1 MPVAYHRFVCV
12 ILGIRVQVRGQR
24 SDVTPTLFV
33 CNHVSYLDIEVMGGL
48 VPASFVAKAEVA
60 TWPFF
65 STLAKAQRTIF
76 IERRTGKTSAS
87 RDEMLRRLNTGDNL
101 MLFPEGTSSDGTR
114 VLPFRS
120 ALFGVAQLRRDD
132 KPIVVQPVAI
142 AYTRLDGIPLG
153 RYWRPLFAW
162 FGDLDLVPHLWQMV
176 CLGETEAIVTF
187 FPPVDIDRL
196 GDRKKLAEF
205 CFRQV
210 SLGVQAANT
219 GRYELPAAAG
229 LAPSLVL
236 EPAVPAT
243 ETDDPRPLR
252 RATQARVHPHLRV
265 PDERLRFGP
274 HGRRPAAARLCA
286 VGLRPS
292 RPTWSC

>member
-1 MPVAYHRFVCV
+1 M
-12 ILGIRVQVRGQR
+12 L
-24 SDVTPTLFV
+24 
-33 CNHVSYLDIEVMGGL
+33 GGL
-48 VPASFVAKAEVA
+48 IPGSFVAKAEVA

-76 IERRTGKTSAS
+76 IERRIGKTSTS
-87 RDEMLRRLNTGDNL
+87 RDEMMRRLNTGDNL

-132 KPIVVQPVAI
+132 KPITVQPVAI
-142 AYTRLDGIPLG
+142 SYTRLDGIPLG

-176 CLGETEAIVTF
+176 CLGETEAVVTF

-196 GDRKKLAEF
+196 GDRKKLAEY
-205 CFRQV
+205 
-210 SLGVQAANT
+210 L
-219 GRYELPAAAG
+219 LPARCRSACSRRIPAAT
-229 LAPSLVL
+229 SCCRRR
-236 EPAVPAT
+236 
-243 ETDDPRPLR
+243 PRPPERASTVAAPDVRNRPFQQRRQMTDVRPHR
-252 RATQARVHPHLRV
+252 RAAQARVHPHLRV

-274 HGRRPAAARLCA
+274 HGRRPAAARLCP
-286 VGLRPS
+286 GRQRPS

>member
-1 MPVAYHRFVCV
+1 MRGAFRLLSYLVLTLSLLPFHMLALACGMRAVVNGLPVIYHRCVCV
-12 ILGIRVQVRGQR
+12 ILGIRVRVHGKR
-24 SDVTPTLFV
+24 SLVTPTLFV
-33 CNHVSYLDIEVMGGL
+33 CNHVSYLDIEVLGSL
-48 VPASFVAKAEVA
+48 VPGSFVAKAEVA

-65 STLAKAQRTIF
+65 KTLAKAQRTIF
-76 IERRTGKTSAS
+76 VERRTGRTSAS
-87 RDEMLRRLNTGDNL
+87 RDAMVKRLDTGDNL

-120 ALFGVAQLRRDD
+120 ALFGVAQLRRGN

-142 AYTRLDGIPLG
+142 SYTRLDGIPLG

-176 CLGETEAIVTF
+176 CLGETEAMVTF
-187 FPPVDIDRL
+187 FPPIDIDQL

-219 GRYELPAAAG
+219 GRYELLPPPVTAA
-229 LAPSLVL
+229 
-236 EPAVPAT
+236 
-243 ETDDPRPLR
+243 
-252 RATQARVHPHLRV
+252 
-265 PDERLRFGP
+265 
-274 HGRRPAAARLCA
+274 
-286 VGLRPS
+286 
-292 RPTWSC
+292 

>member
-1 MPVAYHRFVCV
+1 MWIGSPLRGTARLLSYLALTVVVLPPYFLAMALRIGPIVRWMPVGYHRIVCT
-12 ILGIRVQVRGQR
+12 ILGIKVQVRGKR
-24 SDVTPTLFV
+24 SNVTPTLFV

-48 VPASFVAKAEVA
+48 VPTSFVAKAEVA

-76 IERRTGKTSAS
+76 IERKTGKTSAS

-162 FGDLDLVPHLWQMV
+162 FGDLDLVPHLWQMT
-176 CLGETEAIVTF
+176 CLGETEAVVTF
-187 FPPVDIDRL
+187 FPPVDIDKL
-196 GDRKKLAEF
+196 GGRNWQPARPGKPAESRILPASCGRDELLPKLA
-205 CFRQV
+205 
-210 SLGVQAANT
+210 
-219 GRYELPAAAG
+219 
-229 LAPSLVL
+229 
-236 EPAVPAT
+236 
-243 ETDDPRPLR
+243 
-252 RATQARVHPHLRV
+252 
-265 PDERLRFGP
+265 
-274 HGRRPAAARLCA
+274 
-286 VGLRPS
+286 
-292 RPTWSC
+292 

>member
-1 MPVAYHRFVCV
+1 MWIGSPLRGAFRLLSYLLVTLALLPFHLLAQVLRITPVVRWLPVVYHRIVCV
-12 ILGIRVQVRGQR
+12 ILGIRVRVHGQR
-24 SDVTPTLFV
+24 STETPTLYV
-33 CNHVSYLDIEVMGGL
+33 CNHVSYLDIELLGGL
-48 VPASFVAKAEVA
+48 VPGSFVAKAEVA

-65 STLAKAQRTIF
+65 STLAKAQGTIF
-76 IERRTGKTSAS
+76 IERRSGKTSAS
-87 RDEMLRRLNTGDNL
+87 RNEMMRRLNTGDNL

-114 VLPFRS
+114 VLPFRT

-132 KPIVVQPVAI
+132 KAIVVQPVAI

-176 CLGETEAIVTF
+176 CLGDTEAVVTF
-187 FPPVDIDRL
+187 FPPIDIDQL

-219 GRYELPAAAG
+219 GRDELLPR
-229 LAPSLVL
+229 LA
-236 EPAVPAT
+236 
-243 ETDDPRPLR
+243 
-252 RATQARVHPHLRV
+252 
-265 PDERLRFGP
+265 
-274 HGRRPAAARLCA
+274 
-286 VGLRPS
+286 
-292 RPTWSC
+292 

>member
-1 MPVAYHRFVCV
+1 MWIGSPLRGAFRLLTYVTLTLILLPFYLLALTLRIQPVIRWMPVVYHRIVCF
-12 ILGIRVQVRGQR
+12 ILGIKVRVHGVR

-33 CNHVSYLDIEVMGGL
+33 SNHVSYLDIEVMGGL
-48 VPASFVAKAEVA
+48 VPGSFVAKAEVA

-76 IERRTGKTSAS
+76 IERTSGKTSAS
-87 RDEMLRRLNTGDNL
+87 RDEMMRRLNTGDNL

-120 ALFGVAQLRRDD
+120 ALFGVAQLRRNE

-176 CLGETEAIVTF
+176 CLGETEAVVTF
-187 FPPVDIDRL
+187 FPPIDIDRL
-196 GDRKKLAEF
+196 GDRKKLAEH
-205 CFRQV
+205 CHRQV
-210 SLGVQAANT
+210 SSGVQAANT
-219 GRYELPAAAG
+219 GRLELLPPSAGAAA
-229 LAPSLVL
+229 
-236 EPAVPAT
+236 
-243 ETDDPRPLR
+243 
-252 RATQARVHPHLRV
+252 
-265 PDERLRFGP
+265 
-274 HGRRPAAARLCA
+274 
-286 VGLRPS
+286 
-292 RPTWSC
+292 